1 MILQCKEQEFRS
13 LFSEFAKEYLRTSDG
28 EHHLRFYDEGR
39 SKGRENFEAV
49 KASHG
54 DITDSVLRGLLPHT
68 NSVAHR
74 ASGAWV
80 HIAPTI
86 QGDIKEWY
94 EGAGWTRAEDWPK
107 VALAIF
113 RFVSS
118 CSDDAQS
125 LEAACAEFA
134 AMPYTKGLQ
143 TGQLSPILNAA
154 NPDCFLIVNNKS
166 RKVINYFT
174 GSNFKQPLT
183 NYAATNEAGRA
194 LVGRLSQSMREIS
207 NSDDLPSDL
216 FDTFCHWLVAV
227 KKYEAI
233 IGASVS
239 KKIKTKD
246 REVIVTVP
254 DDGVE
259 KVVVSN
265 TTAAIEPRQSY
276 RIQAALAHIG
286 AKMGFRIWV
295 PRSDRQNILG
305 LIPADKRGLFL
316 DELPLNYDDV
326 TLKTIEQIDVI
337 WLKNR
342 SMARAFEVEHTTAIY
357 SGLLRMADLLALQ
370 PNMDIRLHIAA
381 PLDRRDKVRQEILRP
396 TFSLLERGPLYRMC
410 SFLPY
415 SAVEEMNSLPHL
427 EHMNG
432 SIVDKYE
439 DMFADE
445 EDI

>member
-1 MILQCKEQEFRS
+1 MILQSKEQEFRS
-13 LFSEFAKEYLRTSDG
+13 LFSEFVKDYLRTTEG
-28 EHHLRFYDEGR
+28 ERHLRFYEEGR
-39 SKGRENFEAV
+39 LKGRENFGYV
-49 KASHG
+49 KDAQG
-54 DITDSVLRGLLPHT
+54 DITDSVLRGFLPHT

-74 ASGAWV
+74 ASGAWI

-86 QGDIKEWY
+86 QGDIKEWF

-107 VALAIF
+107 VAQAIF
-113 RFVSS
+113 RLVAS
-118 CSDDAQS
+118 CADDPQS
-125 LEAACAEFA
+125 LETACAKFS

-143 TGQLSPILNAA
+143 SGQLSPILNAI
-154 NPDCFLIVNNKS
+154 NTDCFLIINNKS

-174 GSNFKQPLT
+174 GRNFKQPLA
-183 NYAATNEAGRA
+183 NYAATNDVGRA
-194 LVGRLSQSMREIS
+194 LISKLSPSMHEIS
-207 NSDDLPSDL
+207 DSDVRPSDL
-216 FDTFCHWLVAV
+216 FDIFCHWLVAV

-233 IGASVS
+233 VGASVG
-239 KKIKTKD
+239 KKIKTEN

-259 KVVVSN
+259 RTVSS
-265 TTAAIEPRQSY
+265 ASDAIEPRQSY

-295 PRSDRQNILG
+295 PRSDRQNILA
-305 LIPADKRGLFL
+305 LIPIDKRGLFL
-316 DELPLNYDDV
+316 EELPLNYDDL
-326 TLKTIEQIDVI
+326 TIKTIEQIDVI

-342 SMARAFEVEHTTAIY
+342 SIARAFEVEHTTAIY

-381 PLDRRDKVRQEILRP
+381 PPDRRDKVRQEILRP
-396 TFSLLERGPLYRMC
+396 TFSLLDRGPLYRMC

-439 DMFADE
+439 DAFADD

>member
-1 MILQCKEQEFRS
+1 MILQAKEQEFRS
-13 LFSEFAKEYLRTSDG
+13 LFSEMVKDFLRTDEG
-28 EHHLRFYDEGR
+28 EIRLRFYDEGR
-39 SKGRENFEAV
+39 MQGRKNFEAL
-49 KASHG
+49 KTAQG
-54 DITDSVLRGLLPHT
+54 DITDGVLRGLLPHT
-68 NSVAHR
+68 DSVAHR
-74 ASGAWV
+74 TSGAWI

-107 VALAIF
+107 VAQTILRLVTRCAE
-113 RFVSS
+113 
-118 CSDDAQS
+118 DPQS

-134 AMPYTKGLQ
+134 SVPYTKGLQ
-143 TGQLSPILNAA
+143 TGQLSPILNAV
-154 NPDCFLIVNNKS
+154 NPDRFLIVNNKS

-174 GSNFKQPLT
+174 GGSFKQPLT
-183 NYAATNEAGRA
+183 NYAATNDSGRA
-194 LVGRLSQSMREIS
+194 LVSKRSALMREE
-207 NSDDLPSDL
+207 SDRDTRPADL
-216 FDTFCHWLVAV
+216 FDIFCDWLVAV
-227 KKYEAI
+227 KKYEPLV
-233 IGASVS
+233 GESTG
-239 KKIKTKD
+239 KKIRTQD
-246 REVIVTVP
+246 SEVIVTVP
-254 DDGVE
+254 DNGTEKQISSVGTEAVE
-259 KVVVSN
+259 
-265 TTAAIEPRQSY
+265 TRQSY

-295 PRSDRQNILG
+295 PRNDRQSILA
-305 LIPADKRGLFL
+305 LIPSDKRALFL
-316 DELPLNYDDV
+316 EVLPLNYDE
-326 TLKTIEQIDVI
+326 TTIKTIEQIDVI
-337 WLKNR
+337 WMKNR

-381 PLDRRDKVRQEILRP
+381 PPDRRDKVRQEILRP

-439 DMFADE
+439 DTFAEE
-445 EDI
+445 EDV